1 MIGDG
6 NSEDPVIRGNKQLGI
21 EIKFSDLIKFG
32 GLGQGASGHVEK
44 VVHSLTKKIIALKTI
59 PL

>member
-32 GLGQGASGHVEK
+32 GLG
-44 VVHSLTKKIIALKTI
+44 
-59 PL
+59 